1 MALFKVQGEW
11 EKYVIAPNEPRGGR
25 RSEGTVASNG
35 ACFEGVD
42 EILLLF
48 MS

>member
-1 MALFKVQGEW
+1 
-11 EKYVIAPNEPRGGR
+11 
-25 RSEGTVASNG
+25 VASNG

-48 MS
+48 MSWESSCLASFAV